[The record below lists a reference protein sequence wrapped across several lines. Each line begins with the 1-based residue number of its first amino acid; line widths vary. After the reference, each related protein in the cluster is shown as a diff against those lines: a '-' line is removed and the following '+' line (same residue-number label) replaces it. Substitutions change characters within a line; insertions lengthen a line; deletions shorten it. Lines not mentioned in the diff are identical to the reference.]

1 MPLRVRPGSNQ
12 SFLSIQMRLNT
23 IDTEP
28 PNSWWRIRRCLVYV
42 RDWPENSDGPY
53 SPVFC
58 VSLLLAIGLIVD
70 MGR

>member
-1 MPLRVRPGSNQ
+1 MDSVD
-12 SFLSIQMRLNT
+12 
-23 IDTEP
+23 IDEQTD
-28 PNSWWRIRRCLVYV
+28 SWWRRWRGRLAYV
-42 RDWPENSDGPY
+42 RDWPANGNSPY